1 MKVALVFNLI
11 SMEQKAVNHH
21 TSVTLK
27 PWFNPH
33 CLLNML
39 FILFS
44 SIHPNCKKKCMQ
56 FASCIP
62 GTLQGTVSYKNCN
75 ISLYLY
81 LYYFIVFVL
90 FYLYFVPVSPSVQKS
105 APPSL
110 IWLPDFYTDLKT
122 LLPTVFS
129 DSSKRSDPSPM
140 CMQNLYH
147 TFIILHVLV
156 TKVEYAVFYYS
167 YLTTFLVFSDSK
179 PFQRSEITFCF

>member
-1 MKVALVFNLI
+1 MK
-11 SMEQKAVNHH
+11 S
-21 TSVTLK
+21 SVTLK

-33 CLLNML
+33 YLLNML

-44 SIHPNCKKKCMQ
+44 SIHPNCKKMCVVC
-56 FASCIP
+56 FLYTRHSAGHCR
-62 GTLQGTVSYKNCN
+62 LQNCS

-90 FYLYFVPVSPSVQKS
+90 FYLSCFSICLKS

-129 DSSKRSDPSPM
+129 DSSKRSDPSPK

-167 YLTTFLVFSDSK
+167 YLTTFLPQFSQTLN
-179 PFQRSEITFCF
+179 PFRGQRLHFVSNIMLGT